1 VLYWG
6 LFTRTCFLYAVFR
19 TSHQLLPPLYEWLL
33 YLSNSELVSTPQKG
47 SVFSLLLFYVLI
59 LTIISDVRRN
69 VLTAIMMKVSTNQVH
84 QITPLVT
91 PLFFIASFRRISFSK
106 TILFTVM
113 ETEYIQAS
121 TMKMGKER
129 FKVII
134 KLQKARKERWIK
146 SNRQILRW
154 KARTERKRVG
164 KNAFY

>member
-1 VLYWG
+1 M
-6 LFTRTCFLYAVFR
+6 
-19 TSHQLLPPLYEWLL
+19 
-33 YLSNSELVSTPQKG
+33 
-47 SVFSLLLFYVLI
+47 LLFYVLI
-59 LTIISDVRRN
+59 LTIISAVRRN
-69 VLTAIMMKVSTNQVH
+69 VLTAIMKKLSRNQVH

-134 KLQKARKERWIK
+134 KLQKARKER
-146 SNRQILRW
+146 
-154 KARTERKRVG
+154 
-164 KNAFY
+164 